1 MIKNTFSL
9 EESVINDAQKE
20 LAKIG
25 SKELI
30 GCENLLNPSYL
41 DGDVTCSLIADDKQ
55 VRFTVTGAEG
65 VFKDVFLPLNKS
77 VKFYAGEAYDFI
89 CSLEKK
95 LILTIKNDSYTEGT
109 KEELVAF
116 LQARSADMTAAELA
130 QQKAYQEAV
139 ERNEQRR
146 EAEKFF
152 GSKESAGNLPQYAP
166 KKRDRF
172 KTQKYFAVAF
182 AIFGMLDS
190 MDGMFFGRGQFDPMN
205 MLRSGLMGLVLGF
218 FLSFAYTFFR
228 AWFDGQKEKVKV
240 GSIVL
245 FFITFPAFAVMGILG
260 AIPYSVYQLL
270 DGKRNRGVTRVIN
283 IAVPIFM
290 GLVLILELGLLYLVF
305 GLGMFS

>member
-1 MIKNTFSL
+1 MIKNTYSL

-77 VKFYAGEAYDFI
+77 VKFYAGEDYDFI
-89 CSLEKK
+89 CSHEKS
-95 LILTIKNDSYTEGT
+95 LILTIKNDSYIEGN
-109 KEELVAF
+109 KEELIAF
-116 LQARSADMTAAELA
+116 LQARSTEMTAAEIA
-130 QQKAYQEAV
+130 QKKAYQEAV
-139 ERNEQRR
+139 ERNEQRKN
-146 EAEKFF
+146 AEKFF
-152 GSKESAGNLPQYAP
+152 GPKESAGNLPQYAP
-166 KKRDRF
+166 RKIDRF

-190 MDGMFFGRGQFDPMN
+190 LDGMFFGRGQFDPMN
-205 MLRSGLMGLVLGF
+205 TLRVGLIGLVLGF

-228 AWFDGQKEKVKV
+228 AWFDGQKEKIKV
-240 GSIVL
+240 GSIAL
-245 FFITFPAFAVMGILG
+245 FFITFPAFAIMGILG
-260 AIPYSVYQLL
+260 AIPYSVYQLI

>member
-77 VKFYAGEAYDFI
+77 VKFYAGEDYDFI
-89 CSLEKK
+89 CSHEKS
-95 LILTIKNDSYTEGT
+95 LILTIKNDSYIEGN
-109 KEELVAF
+109 KEELIAF
-116 LQARSADMTAAELA
+116 LQARSTEMTAAEMA
-130 QQKAYQEAV
+130 QKKAYQEAV
-139 ERNEQRR
+139 ERNEQRKN
-146 EAEKFF
+146 AEKFYRPQEAK
-152 GSKESAGNLPQYAP
+152 GALPRNKTQL
-166 KKRDRF
+166 KDRF
-172 KTQKYFAVAF
+172 RTQGYFAVAF
-182 AIFGMLDS
+182 AILGMINS
-190 MDGMFFGRGQFDPMN
+190 IDGIFFGRGMFDPMN
-205 MLRSGLMGLVLGF
+205 TLFAGLRGLVIGF
-218 FLSFAYTFFR
+218 FFSFTYTFFR
-228 AWFDGQKEKVKV
+228 AWFDNQKEKVKI

-245 FFITFPAFAVMGILG
+245 FFITFPAFTIMGVLG
-260 AIPYSVYQLL
+260 AVPYSVYQIV
-270 DGKRNRGVTRVIN
+270 DGKRTRGVTKVIN

-290 GLVLILELGLLYLVF
+290 GLVLIAELGLLYFIF
-305 GLGMFS
+305 GLGMFL